1 MTKQEQ
7 DEYLKS
13 GFTLDQVNEIREGLE
28 SGLDV
33 SVYAKKEF
41 FAIQMRQIRLG
52 LEEKLQV
59 ETYASAEYDW
69 FQMEEIR
76 KGLQD
81 KLDIRKYA
89 NPAVSYDRMRQIRL
103 GLEDGIDLH
112 EYVRLEAGILRELR
126 KAVLSKNNIVEFIHQ
141 GYNAEQLEQ
150 VRIALE
156 KGLKIVPHL
165 HKEFLGASIREIRL
179 GLEKGLDVSSYA
191 KVNYGWQQM
200 REIRL
205 GLENRVDISAYAKPL
220 YDWQQM
226 REIRL
231 GLESGLDISS
241 YHTLMYTA
249 TDMRKK
255 RLKLQQEV
263 DGIRKEVALKKQGTF
278 KSFSLSISEDE
289 MEVYISVTDSDK
301 VTKED
306 IMKALRQSNVTHGI
320 IEKEIDQLLS
330 GKNKE
335 KTVLIAQGQPSEEG
349 PEGRYEYFFRTDL
362 NRTYEPMPDG
372 TINYDQMAEFE
383 FVKAG
388 QVVAVYHDAEY
399 GTSGYTVTGKE
410 LPVRK
415 GREKSVLAGTGFA
428 LTADQKTY
436 VAAIDGRIQLR
447 DQRIEIDEV
456 LLIDAVNRTS
466 GAIEFNGSIMVS
478 GNVGVG
484 SVINATG
491 DVFVG
496 GIVEAADI
504 YCGGNLFL
512 RQGVS
517 GRGKCS
523 IKAVKNIIGKF
534 FDACQVEAGGDIN
547 ADYCLNS
554 DVSAGSMIKVA
565 GKNGM
570 LAGGTAYARKGI
582 EAQCIGNRARLKTLI
597 YLGDRENYGGKQED
611 IDLKIKDVTKE
622 LLILKNAYMDFQK
635 KYPPEIRNT
644 MDMYLKIESAILT
657 KEKEMEALLKEKER
671 AEQEIKAVRNAEAVV
686 RGTLYEG
693 TVFDINGKYWNAKR
707 SQNVRVRRE
716 EGTVAVF
723 ENC

>member
-1 MTKQEQ
+1 MTKQEK

-13 GFTLDQVNEIREGLE
+13 GFTLDQVNEIQEGLE
-28 SGLDV
+28 SGIDT

-52 LEEKLQV
+52 LEEKLPV
-59 ETYASAEYDW
+59 EAYASAEFDW

-103 GLEDGIDLH
+103 GLEDGVDLH

-126 KAVLSKNNIVEFIHQ
+126 KAVLSKNNIVEYIHR

-150 VRIALE
+150 IRIALE
-156 KGLKIVPHL
+156 KGLNIAPYL
-165 HKEFLGASIREIRL
+165 HKEFLGASIREIRK

-191 KVNYGWQQM
+191 KIDFGWQQM

-205 GLENRVDISAYAKPL
+205 GLENRADISTYANPL

-231 GLESGLDISS
+231 GLEGGLDISS

-249 TDMRKK
+249 NDMRQK
-255 RLKLQQEV
+255 RLKLQQEL
-263 DGIRKEVALKKQGTF
+263 DGAGKGGALKKQGTF
-278 KSFSLSISEDE
+278 KNFSISISEDE
-289 MEVYISVTDSDK
+289 MEVYISVTDSAK

-306 IMKALRQSNVTHGI
+306 IMRALRQQRVTHGI
-320 IEKEIDQLLS
+320 MEKEIDQLLS
-330 GKNKE
+330 GKNME
-335 KTVLIAQGQPSEEG
+335 KSVLIAQGKPSEEG
-349 PEGRYEYFFRTDL
+349 SEGRYEYFFRTDL
-362 NRTYEPMPDG
+362 NRTYEPLSNEAIDF
-372 TINYDQMAEFE
+372 DKMAGFE

-399 GTSGYTVTGKE
+399 GVSGYTVTGKE

-428 LTADQKTY
+428 LTPDQKTY
-436 VAAIDGRIQLR
+436 VAAMDGRIQLK

-466 GAIEFNGSIMVS
+466 GAIEFNGSVMVS

-491 DVFVG
+491 DVFIG
-496 GIVEAADI
+496 GIVEASDI
-504 YCGGNLFL
+504 YCGGNLIL

-523 IKAVKNIIGKF
+523 IKAVKNISGKF
-534 FDACQVEAGGDIN
+534 FDACQVEAGGDVN

-554 DVSAGSMIKVA
+554 DVSAGGMIRVA

-570 LAGGTAYARKGI
+570 LAGGTAYAKKGI

-611 IDLKIKDVTKE
+611 LDQKIKDVTKE

-644 MDMYLKIESAILT
+644 MDIYLKIESAIFT
-657 KEKEMEALLKEKER
+657 KEKELEALSQEKER
-671 AEQEIKAVRNAEAVV
+671 AEEEIKAVRNAEAVV
-686 RGTLYEG
+686 KGILYEG
-693 TVFDINGKYWNAKR
+693 TVFDVNGKYWNAKY

-716 EGTVAVF
+716 EGTVAVY